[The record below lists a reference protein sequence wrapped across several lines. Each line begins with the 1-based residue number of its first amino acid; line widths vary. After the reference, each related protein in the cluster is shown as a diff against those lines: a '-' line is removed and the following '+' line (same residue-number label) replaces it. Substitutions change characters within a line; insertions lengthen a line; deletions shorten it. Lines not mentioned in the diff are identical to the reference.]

1 MTNAIPAQLQ
11 EIIDDFSYCVG
22 QEKLEY
28 LLELS
33 EQLPPLPDH
42 LQAKS
47 DQMEQVH
54 ECMTPVFV
62 EAEVKD
68 GTMQFYFDVPV
79 ESPTVRGFATIMMK
93 GVNGAKPEQ
102 VLAIPNDFYLQ
113 TGLQRVLSAQ
123 RMAGMS
129 TFLLYMKRLTTAH
142 LTESRPKNQS

>member
-1 MTNAIPAQLQ
+1 MTDTIPARLQ
-11 EIIDDFSYCVG
+11 EIIDDFSDCVG

-33 EQLPPLPDH
+33 EQLPPLPEH

-47 DQMEQVH
+47 DKLEQVH
-54 ECMTPVFV
+54 ECMTPVFI

-68 GTMQFYFDVPV
+68 GAMQFYFDVPV
-79 ESPTVRGFATIMMK
+79 ESPTVRGFAMIMMA
-93 GVNGAKPEQ
+93 GINGATPDQ

-123 RMAGMS
+123 RMSGMS

-142 LTESRPKNQS
+142 LAANA